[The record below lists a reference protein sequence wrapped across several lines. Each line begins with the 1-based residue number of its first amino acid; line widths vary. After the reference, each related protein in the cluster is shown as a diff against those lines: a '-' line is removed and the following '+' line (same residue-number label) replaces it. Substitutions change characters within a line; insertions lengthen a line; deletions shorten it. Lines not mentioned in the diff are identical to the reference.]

1 MTRPRRRITNI
12 KKIKKNTM
20 KIEFTG
26 ETPFVKTFKS
36 NRDSYRVEIDTGKY
50 SLEAIT
56 QIMQLSE
63 DKTYKITIEEA

>member
-1 MTRPRRRITNI
+1 
-12 KKIKKNTM
+12 M
-20 KIEFTG
+20 KIEFIG

-56 QIMQLSE
+56 KIMQLPE
-63 DKTYKITIEEA
+63 GNYKVIITDEE

>member
-1 MTRPRRRITNI
+1 
-12 KKIKKNTM
+12 M
-20 KIEFTG
+20 KIEFIG

-56 QIMQLSE
+56 NLMQLPA
-63 DKTYKITIEEA
+63 DKNYKITIEDISE